1 MNSKRL
7 LVLPFISYLLIS
19 GCDQKATDKT
29 TPENE
34 PARAEETAVNATT
47 EEKLGTQPDNQPTS
61 KTNIYGGDAPP
72 PVNRPIKYSPYPE
85 ENYPNQVFFGDT
97 HLHTA
102 YSADAGLVGAT
113 TTPDDAYRFAKGETV
128 TSSNGLKA
136 RLQRP
141 LDFLVV
147 TDHAENLGLPVAL
160 EEDDPVLQT
169 NEWGKKIAQTFKP
182 RTEKA
187 RTDAYIQWFGA
198 VNAPGGSDPMSGTK
212 FGETMWKRITSAAE
226 KHNDPGAFTTFIGFE
241 WTSGPDGNNLHRNVI
256 FRDGKDL
263 ADQIVPISAYDSSD
277 PEVLWQWMADY
288 ETKTGGK
295 LLALA
300 HNGNLSN
307 GLMFDD
313 VTLSGKPIDA
323 DYAKKRMRWE
333 PLYEITQIKGDGEAH
348 PALSPNDE
356 FADYYTW
363 DKGSFGK
370 QRKTP
375 DMLPREYARAA
386 WKRGMAYEQKL
397 GVNPFKFG
405 VVGSTDSHTALS
417 TAQENNFF
425 GKVTMVEPTADPI
438 RFEEAITGRF
448 SEDDPSDD
456 LIHADAAASGIAAV
470 WARENTR
477 EAIWDAMK
485 RKEVFATTGTRL
497 RVRVFGGF
505 EFTEDD
511 QYRSDFAKHGYDKG
525 VPMGGDLSAAP
536 ADKAP
541 AFLVRALRDPD
552 GANLDRIQI
561 IKGWVD
567 AEGKT
572 HERIYD
578 VAVSDGRKINAD
590 GRCKTPVGDTVDVK
604 NASYTNKIGDP
615 VLGAY
620 WKDPEFDPAQRAF
633 YYVRVIEIPTPSWV
647 AFDEKIFGTKAPD
660 HVKRKQQERAY
671 TSPIWYT
678 PKS

>member
-1 MNSKRL
+1 MNIKNYMKSKQNRYFLNLMLSAL
-7 LVLPFISYLLIS
+7 LLSVM
-19 GCDQKATDKT
+19 GCDAKEPEQKQD
-29 TPENE
+29 
-34 PARAEETAVNATT
+34 TASSGEASEMQV
-47 EEKLGTQPDNQPTS
+47 
-61 KTNIYGGDAPP
+61 GGLDAPP
-72 PVNRPIKYSPYPE
+72 PVTREIKYSPYPE

-128 TSSNGLKA
+128 TSSNGLPA

-160 EEDDPVLQT
+160 EEGNPVLQT
-169 NEWGKKIAQTFKP
+169 NEWGKKISQTFEP
-182 RTEKA
+182 RTEEA
-187 RTDAYIQWFGA
+187 RLQAYIQWFGA
-198 VNAPGGSDPMSGTK
+198 VNEPDGSDPMAGTE
-212 FGETMWKRITSAAE
+212 FGSTMWKRITQAAE
-226 KHNDPGAFTTFIGFE
+226 DHNDPGAFTAMIGFE

-256 FRDGKDL
+256 FRDGKEK
-263 ADQIVPISAYDSSD
+263 ADEIVPISAYDTAD
-277 PEVLWQWMADY
+277 PEELWQWMAEY
-288 ETKTGGK
+288 EQKTGGK
-295 LLALA
+295 LLAIP

-313 VTLSGKPIDA
+313 VTLSGKPLDA
-323 DYAKKRMRWE
+323 DYARRRSKWE
-333 PLYEITQIKGDGEAH
+333 PVYEVTQIKGDGEAH

-363 DKGSFGK
+363 DKGSFGE

-386 WKRGMAYEQKL
+386 WKRGMAYEAKL

-417 TAQENNFF
+417 TAQEDNFF

-448 SEDDPSDD
+448 SPDDPSDD
-456 LIHADAAASGIAAV
+456 LVHADALAAGIAAV

-477 EAIWDAMK
+477 EAIWDAFK
-485 RKEVFATTGTRL
+485 RKEVFATTGTRI

-505 EFTEDD
+505 DFTEND
-511 QYRSDFAKHGYDKG
+511 QYRSDFAKHGYAQG
-525 VPMGGDLSAAP
+525 VPMGGDLSDAP
-536 ADKAP
+536 SGKAP

-552 GANLDRIQI
+552 GANLDRVQI

-567 AEGKT
+567 ADGET
-572 HERIYD
+572 HERIFD
-578 VAVSDGRKINAD
+578 VAVSDNREIGAD
-590 GRCKTPVGDTVDVK
+590 GRCKTPVGDTVNVK
-604 NASYTNKIGDP
+604 NATYNNSIGDP

-620 WKDPEFDPAQRAF
+620 WQDPDFDPEQRAF
-633 YYVRVIEIPTPSWV
+633 YYVRVIEIPTPSWI
-647 AFDEKIFGTKAPD
+647 AYDEKIFGTRAPE

-678 PKS
+678 P

>member
-1 MNSKRL
+1 MTKITTPLVIAAL
-7 LVLPFISYLLIS
+7 LLSAA
-19 GCDQKATDKT
+19 GCDKKSTESRQATAK
-29 TPENE
+29 
-34 PARAEETAVNATT
+34 VATGALDT
-47 EEKLGTQPDNQPTS
+47 
-61 KTNIYGGDAPP
+61 PP
-72 PVNRPIKYSPYPE
+72 PPNRTVKYSPYPE
-85 ENYPNQVFFGDT
+85 QNFPNQVFFGDT

-147 TDHAENLGLPVAL
+147 TDHAENLGLPIAL
-160 EEDDPVLQT
+160 EENSPVLQT
-169 NEWGKKIAQTFKP
+169 NAWGKKISETFKP
-182 RTEKA
+182 RTEDA
-187 RTDAYIQWFGA
+187 RLQAYIQWFGA
-198 VNAPGGSDPMSGTK
+198 VNTPDGKDPMAGTK
-212 FGETMWKRITSAAE
+212 FGETMWKRITDAAE
-226 KHNDPGAFTTFIGFE
+226 KHNNPGAFTAFIGFE
-241 WTSGPDGNNLHRNVI
+241 WTSGPNGNNLHRNVI
-256 FRDGKDL
+256 FRDGKTL

-277 PEVLWQWMADY
+277 PEVLWQWMENY
-288 ETKTGGK
+288 EKKTGGK

-313 VTLSGKPIDA
+313 VTLTGKKPIDA
-323 DYAKKRMRWE
+323 NYAQRRMKWE
-333 PLYEITQIKGDGEAH
+333 PIYEITQIKGDGEAH

-370 QRKTP
+370 QRKSP
-375 DMLPREYARAA
+375 DMLPREYAREA
-386 WKRGMAYEQKL
+386 WKRGMVYEQKL

-417 TAQENNFF
+417 TAQEDNFF
-425 GKVTMVEPTADPI
+425 GKVTMVEPTADSV
-438 RFEEAITGRF
+438 RFREAITGRF

-511 QYRSDFAKHGYDKG
+511 QFRSDFAKHGYDKG
-525 VPMGGDLSAAP
+525 VPMGGDLRTAP
-536 ADKAP
+536 SGRAP
-541 AFLVRALRDPD
+541 TFLIRALRDPD
-552 GANLDRIQI
+552 GANLDRIQV

-567 AEGKT
+567 ADGKMQ
-572 HERIYD
+572 ERIFD
-578 VAVSDGRKINAD
+578 VAVSDGRKIGAD

-604 NASYTNKIGDP
+604 NATYTNKIGAS

-620 WKDPEFDPAQRAF
+620 WKDPKFDPKLRAF
-633 YYVRVIEIPTPSWV
+633 YYIRVLEIPTPTWI

-660 HVKRKQQERAY
+660 HVKRKAQERAY

-678 PKS
+678 P